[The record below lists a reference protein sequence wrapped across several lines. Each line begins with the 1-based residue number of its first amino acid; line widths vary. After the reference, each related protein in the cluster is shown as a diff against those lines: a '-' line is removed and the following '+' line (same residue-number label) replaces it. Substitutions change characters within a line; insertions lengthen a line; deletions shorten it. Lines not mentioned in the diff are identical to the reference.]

1 MLDFRVVF
9 AEGALFQRVLIANRG
24 EIAARVMRACHELGV
39 ATIAAHSEADAGAPW
54 LAAATKTVCL
64 GPGAAARS
72 YLNADAILQAAEQTE
87 AGAIHPGYGFL
98 SENAVFAA
106 RCAQHGI
113 AFIGPGPQAIR
124 RMGDKIGAKRTMAAA
139 SVPVIPGSLDP
150 LTCVA
155 EATGRATAVGYPVL
169 LKATAGGGGK
179 GMRRCDD
186 AEQLARG
193 FAEASLEA
201 EKAFGNAELYLEK
214 YLTGGRHIE
223 FQILADAYGN
233 VVHLGER
240 ECSIQRSHQK
250 LVEESPSPVL
260 TPPERTELGLRAA
273 RAAASFGYVNAGTL
287 EFLRAADGAM
297 YFMEMNTRLQVEHP
311 VTEMVTGIDL
321 VKAQLAIAA
330 GVPLAFGQSEVT
342 FGGHAIEFRINAEDP
357 DRGFRP
363 DPGTVTAVVSPT
375 VTRPGAT
382 VRWDAGV
389 AAGWRVPTHYDSL
402 IGKLIV
408 HAATRDEAIAASKEA
423 LSSLRVQGIATTIP
437 LHLRLLDDAAFARGD
452 YDVEHLARRGLVV
465 PAAAG
470 A

>member
-1 MLDFRVVF
+1 
-9 AEGALFQRVLIANRG
+9 LFHRVLIANRG
-24 EIAARVMRACHELGV
+24 EIAARVLRACRELGLETV
-39 ATIAAHSEADAGAPW
+39 AVHSEADAGAPW
-54 LAAATKTVCL
+54 LAGATTTVCI
-64 GPGAAARS
+64 GPAAAARS
-72 YLNADAILQAAEQTE
+72 YLNADAVLQAAEQTE

-113 AFIGPGPQAIR
+113 AFIGPPPSAIR
-124 RMGDKIGAKRTMAAA
+124 RMGDKLGAKRTMSAAR
-139 SVPVIPGSLDP
+139 VPVIPGSLEP
-150 LTCVA
+150 LASVA
-155 EATGRATAVGYPVL
+155 HATELAATVGYPVL

-186 AEQLARG
+186 ANALARA

-201 EKAFGNAELYLEK
+201 DKAFGNAELYLEK
-214 YLTGGRHIE
+214 FLDGGRHIE
-223 FQILADAYGN
+223 IQILADAYGG

-250 LVEESPSPVL
+250 LVEESPSPAL
-260 TPPERTELGLRAA
+260 HPGERVALGERAA

-311 VTEMVTGIDL
+311 VTEMVTGVDL

-330 GVPLAFGQSEVT
+330 GAPLTLCQSDIASR
-342 FGGHAIEFRINAEDP
+342 GHAIEFRINAEDP

-363 DPGTVTAVVSPT
+363 DPGLVTAVTEPSVSQ
-375 VTRPGAT
+375 PGAT

-389 AAGWRVPTHYDSL
+389 AAGWRVPAHYDSL

-408 HAATRDEAIAASKEA
+408 HAPTRGEAIAASQEA
-423 LSSLRVQGIATTIP
+423 LRSLRVVGIATTIP
-437 LHLRLLDDAAFARGD
+437 LHLRLLGDESFVRGE
-452 YDVEHLARRGLVV
+452 YDVQHLARRGLVV

>member
-1 MLDFRVVF
+1 
-9 AEGALFQRVLIANRG
+9 LFHRVLIANRG
-24 EIAARVMRACHELGV
+24 EIAARVLRACRELGLETV
-39 ATIAAHSEADAGAPW
+39 AVHSEADADAPW
-54 LAAATKTVCL
+54 LAAATTTVCI
-64 GPGAAARS
+64 GPAAAARS
-72 YLNADAILQAAEQTE
+72 YLNADAVLQAAEQTE

-113 AFIGPGPQAIR
+113 AFIGPGPEAIR
-124 RMGDKIGAKRTMAAA
+124 RMGDKLGAKRTMSAAR
-139 SVPVIPGSLDP
+139 VPVIPGSLER
-150 LTCVA
+150 LASVA
-155 EATGRATAVGYPVL
+155 HATELAGKVGYPVL

-186 AEQLARG
+186 AKALARA

-214 YLTGGRHIE
+214 FLDGGRHIE
-223 FQILADAYGN
+223 FQILADGYGDA
-233 VVHLGER
+233 VHLGER

-250 LVEESPSPVL
+250 LVEESPSPAL
-260 TPPERTELGLRAA
+260 DPGERVAYGERAA

-330 GVPLAFGQSEVT
+330 GAPLTMRQSEIA
-342 FGGHAIEFRINAEDP
+342 FRGHAIEFRINAEDP

-363 DPGTVTAVVSPT
+363 DPGLVTAVTPPSVKH
-375 VTRPGAT
+375 PGAT

-389 AAGWRVPTHYDSL
+389 AAGWRVPPHYDSL

-408 HAATRDEAIAASKEA
+408 HAPTRDEAIAASREA
-423 LSSLRVQGIATTIP
+423 LQSLRVVGIATTIP
-437 LHLRLLDDAAFARGD
+437 LHLRLLGDEAFARGD
-452 YDVEHLARRGLVV
+452 YDVQHLARRGLVV
-465 PAAAG
+465 PAVAG

>member
-1 MLDFRVVF
+1 M
-9 AEGALFQRVLIANRG
+9 FQRVLIANRG
-24 EIAARVMRACHELGV
+24 EIAARVMRACRELGLETV
-39 ATIAAHSEADAGAPW
+39 VVHSEADANAPW
-54 LAAATKTVCL
+54 LAAATRTVCL
-64 GPGAAARS
+64 GPAAAARS

-113 AFIGPGPQAIR
+113 AFVGPGPEAIR
-124 RMGDKIGAKRTMAAA
+124 RMGDKLGAKRTMTAA
-139 SVPVIPGSLDP
+139 SVPVIPGSLEP
-150 LTCVA
+150 LASVA
-155 EATGRATAVGYPVL
+155 VAAGLASAVGYPVL

-179 GMRRCDD
+179 GMRHCGD
-186 AEQLARG
+186 AKDLPRA

-214 YLTGGRHIE
+214 YLDGGRHIE
-223 FQILADAYGN
+223 FQILADDYGN

-260 TPPERTELGLRAA
+260 TPRERAELGERAA

-287 EFLRAADGAM
+287 EFLRAADGRM

-321 VKAQLAIAA
+321 VKSQLAIAA
-330 GVPLAFGQSEVT
+330 GVPLAVGQSDVT
-342 FGGHAIEFRINAEDP
+342 FDGHAIEFRINAEDP

-363 DPGTVTAVVSPT
+363 DPGLVTAVTQPEV
-375 VTRPGAT
+375 RRRGAT

-389 AAGWRVPTHYDSL
+389 AAGWRVPSHYDSL

-408 HAATRDEAIAASKEA
+408 HAPTRAEAIAASKEA
-423 LSSLRVQGIATTIP
+423 LHSLRVVGIATTIP
-437 LHLRLLDDAAFARGD
+437 LHLRLLDDEAFAQGD
-452 YDVEHLARRGLVV
+452 YDVQHLARRGLVV
-465 PAAAG
+465 PAVAG

>member
-1 MLDFRVVF
+1 
-9 AEGALFQRVLIANRG
+9 LFHRVLIANRG
-24 EIAARVMRACHELGV
+24 EIAARVLRACGELGLETV
-39 ATIAAHSEADAGAPW
+39 AVHSEADAGAPW
-54 LAAATKTVCL
+54 LARATTTVCI
-64 GPGAAARS
+64 GPAAAARS
-72 YLNADAILQAAEQTE
+72 YLNADAVLQAAEQTE

-98 SENAVFAA
+98 AENAVFAA

-113 AFIGPGPQAIR
+113 AFVGPSPSAIR
-124 RMGDKIGAKRTMAAA
+124 RMGDKLGAKRTMSAAN
-139 SVPVIPGSLDP
+139 VPVIPGSLEP
-150 LTCVA
+150 LASVA
-155 EATGRATAVGYPVL
+155 HATELAAAAGYPVL

-186 AEQLARG
+186 AKALARA

-201 EKAFGNAELYLEK
+201 EKAFGNAELYVEK
-214 YLTGGRHIE
+214 FLDGGRHIE
-223 FQILADAYGN
+223 FQILADAYGS

-250 LVEESPSPVL
+250 LVEESPSPAL
-260 TPPERTELGLRAA
+260 GAAERASFGERAA

-330 GVPLAFGQSEVT
+330 GEPLALRQSEVAPS
-342 FGGHAIEFRINAEDP
+342 GHAIEFRINAEDP

-363 DPGTVTAVVSPT
+363 DPGLITAVTEPV
-375 VTRPGAT
+375 VTRPAAT
-382 VRWDAGV
+382 ARWDAGI
-389 AAGWRVPTHYDSL
+389 APGWRVPSHYDSL

-408 HAATRDEAIAASKEA
+408 HAPTRGEAIAASKEA
-423 LSSLRVQGIATTIP
+423 LLSLRVAGIATTIP
-437 LHLRLLDDAAFARGD
+437 LHLRLLDDEAFARGD
-452 YDVEHLARRGLVV
+452 YDVQHLARRGLVV
-465 PAAAG
+465 PAVAG

>member
-1 MLDFRVVF
+1 
-9 AEGALFQRVLIANRG
+9 LFQRVLIANRG

-39 ATIAAHSEADAGAPW
+39 ATVVVHSEADANAPW
-54 LAAATKTVCL
+54 LDGATKTVCL

-72 YLNADAILQAAEQTE
+72 YLDADAILQAAEQTE
-87 AGAIHPGYGFL
+87 VGAIHPGYGFL

-150 LTCVA
+150 LA
-155 EATGRATAVGYPVL
+155 SAADAAHLASQVGYPVL

-186 AEQLARG
+186 AKDVERA
-193 FAEASLEA
+193 FAEAGIEA
-201 EKAFGNAELYLEK
+201 DKAFGNAELYLEK
-214 YLTGGRHIE
+214 YVEGGRHIE
-223 FQILADAYGN
+223 FQVLADAYGN

-250 LVEESPSPVL
+250 LVEESPSPAL
-260 TPPERTELGLRAA
+260 DPKERADCGMRAA
-273 RAAASFGYVNAGTL
+273 LASASFGYVNAGTL
-287 EFLRAADGAM
+287 EFLRASDGGM

-311 VTEMVTGIDL
+311 VTEMVTGIDI
-321 VKAQLAIAA
+321 VKAQMMIAA
-330 GVPLAFGQSEVT
+330 GERLDVQQSAIV
-342 FGGHAIEFRINAEDP
+342 FNGHAIEFRINAEDP

-363 DPGTVTAVVSPT
+363 DPGLVTAVVAPT
-375 VTRPGAT
+375 VTRAGAT

-389 AAGWRVPTHYDSL
+389 AAGWRVPSHYDSL
-402 IGKLIV
+402 IGKVIV
-408 HAATRDEAIAASKEA
+408 HAASRSEAIAASKEA
-423 LSSLRVQGIATTIP
+423 LGSLRVSGIKTTIP
-437 LHLRLLDDAAFARGD
+437 LHLRLLEDDAFARGE
-452 YDVEHLARRGLVV
+452 YDVAHLGRSGLVS
-465 PAAAG
+465 PTTAG